1 MNPANKKL
9 TLAFLKNSCFSSIF
23 AVGRLSGSLRR
34 HSATMRRNTL
44 LYALYCSWSSVP
56 VSNVGGSFC
65 SVNINTCPPPN
76 SLTTLPVFFLIR
88 RFYLASIMNSST
100 MAVCVVSSV
109 HTSLGEVVLY
119 ARQTANIRLNWNRQ
133 LYAIKEGSKMI
144 QQRLMYDKTYLFIYL
159 NMSLQCFDTVGWAT
173 GRASGL

>member
-1 MNPANKKL
+1 
-9 TLAFLKNSCFSSIF
+9 
-23 AVGRLSGSLRR
+23 
-34 HSATMRRNTL
+34 
-44 LYALYCSWSSVP
+44 
-56 VSNVGGSFC
+56 
-65 SVNINTCPPPN
+65 
-76 SLTTLPVFFLIR
+76 
-88 RFYLASIMNSST
+88 MNSST

-109 HTSLGEVVLY
+109 HMSLGEVVLY

-159 NMSLQCFDTVGWAT
+159 NMSLQCFDTVGWAA